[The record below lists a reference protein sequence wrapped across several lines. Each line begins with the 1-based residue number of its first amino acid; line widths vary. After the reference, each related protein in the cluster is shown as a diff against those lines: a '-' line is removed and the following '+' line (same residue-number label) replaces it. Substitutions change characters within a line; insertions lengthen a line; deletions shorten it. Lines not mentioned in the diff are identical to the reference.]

1 MFGLFFMALLA
12 GVTLEGGS
20 IQKLESAKSIVS
32 LSAPK
37 TVSFVS
43 PSLPKKV
50 ESNPRK
56 TAKLE
61 IQKLPLVKIFEERGL
76 DKGQITGW
84 SIDKEA
90 GVSVKDDVKSDWVK

>member
-1 MFGLFFMALLA
+1 MALLA

-20 IQKLESAKSIVS
+20 IQKVEPAKSIVS

-84 SIDKEA
+84 SKDKEGPNSSKGEGA
-90 GVSVKDDVKSDWVK
+90 PDWMK

>member
-20 IQKLESAKSIVS
+20 IQKVEPAKSIVS

-84 SIDKEA
+84 SKDKEGPNSSKGEGA
-90 GVSVKDDVKSDWVK
+90 PDWMK

>member
-12 GVTLEGGS
+12 GVILEGES
-20 IQKLESAKSIVS
+20 IQKVASAKPIVS

-43 PSLPKKV
+43 PSLSKKAGF
-50 ESNPRK
+50 NRKK

-61 IQKLPLVKIFEERGL
+61 IKKLPLVKIFEERGL

-84 SIDKEA
+84 SKDKKA
-90 GVSVKDDVKSDWVK
+90 GVSVKDDVKLDWVK

>member
-1 MFGLFFMALLA
+1 MFGLFFMALLT
-12 GVTLEGGS
+12 GVTVEGE
-20 IQKLESAKSIVS
+20 INQKVVSTKSIVS

-37 TVSFVS
+37 TVGFVS

-84 SIDKEA
+84 SKDKEA
-90 GVSVKDDVKSDWVK
+90 GGSVKGEVKSDWIK

>member
-76 DKGQITGW
+76 DKGHITGW
-84 SIDKEA
+84 SKDKEA
-90 GVSVKDDVKSDWVK
+90 GVSVKGEVKSDWIK